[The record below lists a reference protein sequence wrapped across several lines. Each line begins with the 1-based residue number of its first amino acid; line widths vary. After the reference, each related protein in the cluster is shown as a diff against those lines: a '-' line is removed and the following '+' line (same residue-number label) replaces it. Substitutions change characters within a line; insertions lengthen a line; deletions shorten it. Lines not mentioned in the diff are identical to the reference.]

1 MIELLAPVGSK
12 EALVAAVEAGCDA
25 VYLAGKM
32 FGARA
37 YAANFTDEEL
47 AEAIK
52 FAHLR
57 NVKVNV
63 AVNTIVDNNEIDDL
77 AVYLTHLYNIGADAI
92 IVQDFGVVNLAQKV
106 VPDLPLHAST
116 QMAVHNLE
124 GVKFLESIGFKRVV
138 LAREL
143 SLAEIKEITANTKVE
158 IETFVHGALCIS
170 YSGQCLMSGMI
181 GGRSG
186 NRGRC
191 AQPCRLPYTLVDE
204 NKNNVL
210 ENVDVGEYLS
220 SPKDLKTTEL
230 LGELIE
236 AGVHSFKIEGRMK
249 RPEYVAVVI
258 DAYRRAIDGYLEN
271 HDFKVA
277 VEEDKN
283 LAQIFNRDFTQ
294 AYLFKKLGRKMMSDK
309 RPNNRGVKIGRI
321 INYDY
326 AKQEVMLKLDE
337 ELRINDIIEIWVKV
351 GGRVSTTVNSMKI
364 LGKEVEFAPAGQVVT
379 IPLTHKVR
387 DNDRVFKVFDA
398 QLIDK
403 ARGFFVKQIP
413 LRRVNVE
420 IEVEASIGKPLYII
434 VKDSEG
440 YVGEAY
446 SEFIGEKAHKRPLTE
461 EVITKQVERLGA
473 TIFNLEK
480 LKSNINGEVMFPI
493 SEINETRRKAIEA
506 LEIKRL
512 QKFERSDIN
521 VGILPKLVKAKS
533 EIKKPLL
540 TVNLCETDKVASA
553 IHNGADVILFGGDSF
568 NHKPVLLD
576 DYHKAWEVVRK
587 NNKQIIFSLPR
598 LLKLD
603 YKKSFYD
610 VFTELLKLN
619 PDGWNVSNLWSL
631 ELLRNKN
638 MPLYLDYTMNIYNN
652 YAIDFF
658 NKCNIQGLTLSPELN
673 FAQVEK
679 IANVSNV
686 PLECLVQ
693 GNLELMVSEY
703 CTIGSYLGNLDSGKC
718 TQPCIHKNYY
728 LMDRKDEYFPIVTD
742 QYCRMHVLNGKELS
756 MLPHV
761 SKFKENNIASLRIEA
776 KYGDINKMAQL
787 INLYRKLLDGNIVD
801 ESIISKYEQDI
812 TRCRY
817 FRGVL

>member
-63 AVNTIVDNNEIDDL
+63 AVNTIIDNNEIDDL
-77 AVYLTHLYNIGADAI
+77 AIYLTHLYNIGADAI

-143 SLAEIKEITANTKVE
+143 SLAEIKEITANTNVE

-204 NKNNVL
+204 NNNNVL
-210 ENVDVGEYLS
+210 ENVDVGEYLL
-220 SPKDLKTTEL
+220 SPKDLKTI
-230 LGELIE
+230 ELIDE
-236 AGVHSFKIEGRMK
+236 LIAAGVSSFKIEGRMK

-258 DAYRRAIDGYLEN
+258 DAYRRAIDGYIQNRE
-271 HDFKVA
+271 FKIA

-326 AKQEVMLKLDE
+326 DKQEVMLKLDE
-337 ELRINDIIEIWVKV
+337 ELRLNDIIEIWVKV
-351 GGRVSTTVNSMKI
+351 GGRVSTTINSMKI
-364 LGKEVEFAPAGQVVT
+364 LGKEVDFAPGGQVVT
-379 IPLTHKVR
+379 IPLNNKVR
-387 DNDRVFKVFDA
+387 NNDRVFKVFDA

-413 LRRVNVE
+413 LRRIDVE
-420 IEVEASIGKPLYII
+420 IEVEASIGKPLHII
-434 VKDSEG
+434 AKDIEG
-440 YVGEAY
+440 YVGDAY

-461 EVITKQVERLGA
+461 EAIAKQVDRLGA

-480 LKSNINGEVMFPI
+480 LKCDISGEVMFPI
-493 SEINETRRKAIEA
+493 SEINETRRKAIDN
-506 LEIKRL
+506 LEKKRL
-512 QKFERSDIN
+512 QKYERIEIN
-521 VGILPKLVKAKS
+521 TGILPKLGKVKS

-540 TVNLCETDKVASA
+540 TVNISEAVNVNQA
-553 IHNGADVILFGGDSF
+553 IKSGADVILFGGDSY
-568 NHKPVLLD
+568 NHKPVILD
-576 DYHKAWEVVRK
+576 DYYKAWEIVRK

-603 YKKSFYD
+603 YKQNFYD
-610 VFTELLKLN
+610 NFTELSKLN

-631 ELLRNKN
+631 ELLKEQKT
-638 MPLYLDYTMNIYNN
+638 PLYLDYTMNIYNN

-658 NKCNIQGLTLSPELN
+658 KRYNIQRLTLSPELN
-673 FAQVEK
+673 FSQVEK
-679 IANVSNV
+679 IANVSDV
-686 PLECLVQ
+686 QLECLVQ

-718 TQPCIHKNYY
+718 TQPCLNNNYY
-728 LMDRKDEYFPIVTD
+728 LLDRKDEYFPIVTD

-756 MLPHV
+756 MLSHV
-761 SKFKENNIASLRIEA
+761 SRFKENNIASLRIEA
-776 KYGDINKMAQL
+776 KYGDPNKIAQL
-787 INLYRKLLDGNIVD
+787 ISLYRKLIDGNIVD
-801 ESIISKYEQDI
+801 EIIINKYEQDI
-812 TRCRY
+812 TRGHY

>member
-1 MIELLAPVGSK
+1 MELLAPVGSK

-47 AEAIK
+47 AEAIN

-63 AVNTIVDNNEIDDL
+63 AVNTIIDNNEIEDL

-92 IVQDFGVVNLAQKV
+92 IVQDFGVVNLAKKV
-106 VPDLPLHAST
+106 VPELPLHAST

-124 GVKFLESIGFKRVV
+124 GVKFLESLGFKRIV

-143 SLAEIKEITANTKVE
+143 SLAEIKEITANTSVE

-204 NKNNVL
+204 ENNNVL
-210 ENVDVGEYLS
+210 NNIDVGEYLL
-220 SPKDLKTTEL
+220 SPKDLKTIEVIP
-230 LGELIE
+230 ELIN

-249 RPEYVAVVI
+249 RAEYVAVVV
-258 DAYRRAIDGYLEN
+258 DAYRRAIDQYLLNAEVN
-271 HDFKVA
+271 IGLT
-277 VEEDKN
+277 EDKN

-321 INYDY
+321 LNYDY
-326 AKQEVMLKLDE
+326 NKQEVMIKLDE
-337 ELRINDIIEIWVKV
+337 ELRLNDIIEIWVKV
-351 GGRVSTTVNSMKI
+351 GGRVSATITNMKI
-364 LGKEVEFAPAGQVVT
+364 LGKNVDFAPAGQVVT
-379 IPLTHKVR
+379 LPLPNKVR
-387 DNDRVFKVFDA
+387 NNDRVFKVFDA
-398 QLIDK
+398 QLIEK
-403 ARGFFVKQIP
+403 ARSFFVKQIP
-413 LRRVNVE
+413 LRRVGVT
-420 IEVEASIGKPLYII
+420 IDVEAAIGKPLQII
-434 VKDSEG
+434 ATDVDG

-446 SEFIGEKAHKRPLTE
+446 SNFIGEKAHNRPLSE
-461 EVITKQVERLGA
+461 EVILKQIERLGA

-480 LKSNINGEVMFPI
+480 LNCTINGEVMIPI
-493 SEINETRRKAIEA
+493 SEINETRRKAIEV
-506 LEIKRL
+506 LEQQRLIKFKRN
-512 QKFERSDIN
+512 EIN
-521 VGILPKLVKAKS
+521 TCLLPKLLKNGTNT
-533 EIKKPLL
+533 IKPRL
-540 TVNLCETDKVASA
+540 TVNLDDANKVTAA
-553 IHNGADVILFGGDSF
+553 INSGADAIIFGGESF
-568 NHKPVLLD
+568 NHQQISIEQ
-576 DYHKAWEVVRK
+576 YQRAWEIVRK

-598 LLKLD
+598 LLKLEH
-603 YKKSFYD
+603 KRFFYEN
-610 VFTELLKLN
+610 FMELKKLN

-631 ELLRNKN
+631 ELLNKEK
-638 MPLYLDYTMNIYNN
+638 MPIYLDYTMNIYNN
-652 YAIDFF
+652 YAINFF
-658 NKCNIQGLTLSPELN
+658 GQYNIKGLTLSPELN

-679 IANVSNV
+679 IASFSTL

-693 GNLELMVSEY
+693 GNLELMLSEH
-703 CTIGSYLGNLDSGKC
+703 CVIGSHLGNLDSGKC
-718 TQPCIHKNYY
+718 TQPCLKKQYF
-728 LMDRKDEYFPIVTD
+728 LLDRKEALFPLITD

-756 MLPHV
+756 MLSHV
-761 SKFKENNIASLRIEA
+761 ERFKENNIASLRIEA
-776 KYGDINKMAQL
+776 KYGDFNKTTQL
-787 INLYRKLLDGNIVD
+787 ISLYRKLIDGKIVD
-801 ESIISKYEQDI
+801 EAIINKYEEDI
-812 TRCRY
+812 TRGHY